1 MQIVLNGEPREIP
14 DGATIVALLEHLGI
28 DRQRVAVE
36 LNEHVVPKAKHAST
50 TLQLS
55 DRVEIVTFVG
65 GG

>member
-14 DGATIVALLEHLGI
+14 DGASIVALLEHLGI

-36 LNEHVVPKAKHAST
+36 LNEQVVPKAKHPT
-50 TLQLS
+50 TALKAT